1 VPAMLRWFRSL
12 LALSA
17 EGARARI
24 LAGTAPAGITLQ
36 ERLSF
41 AREAGLSSL
50 PERLTVRALDLS
62 ECRNLA
68 ALPVGLRCGEL
79 ILRRTNIE
87 RLPPDLIVQIR
98 IDAQECR
105 QLKTVPPLRVE
116 RLILR
121 SCTALE
127 ELPVGLVVRHL
138 DLRQCVNFAR
148 FPETISKLDTLD
160 VSGCSNLNELPEGLS
175 VKSWIDIAGS
185 GLKTLPWSLRSTRI
199 HWRGLRVS
207 DRIAFDPESITV
219 DEILAERNQELR
231 RVLLERVGLEWF
243 VDQAHAIVVDQDTD
257 PGGQRMLLRI
267 PIDNSEDM
275 FYVQVQCPSTAKRYL
290 LRVPPNMQTCRQAI
304 AWTAGY
310 NNPDDY
316 RPVQET

>member
-1 VPAMLRWFRSL
+1 MLQWIRSHF
-12 LALSA
+12 ALSA
-17 EGARARI
+17 DAARARI
-24 LAGTAPAGITLQ
+24 LAGTAPDGITLQ

-41 AREAGLSSL
+41 AGEAGLRGL
-50 PERLTVRALDLS
+50 PERLTVRSLDLS
-62 ECRNLA
+62 ECRNLV
-68 ALPVGLRCGEL
+68 ALPAGLRCGEL

-87 RLPPDLIVQIR
+87 QLPSDLSVQFR
-98 IDAQECR
+98 VDAQECR
-105 QLKTVPPLRVE
+105 QLRTVPPLRVD

-121 SCTALE
+121 GCTALE
-127 ELPVGLVVRHL
+127 ELPVGLVVRQL
-138 DLRQCVNFAR
+138 DLRHCLNFSR

-160 VSGCSNLNELPEGLS
+160 VSGCANLTELPEGLG

-185 GLKTLPWSLRSTRI
+185 GLKALPWSLRSTRI

-219 DEILAERNQELR
+219 DEILSERNQELR

-257 PGGQRMLLRI
+257 VGGGRMLLRI

-275 FYVQVQCPSTAKRYL
+275 LYVQVQCPSTAKRYL

-316 RPVQET
+316 HPVKET